1 VTVGFIRRLFS
12 RPIMDFAEGD
22 FVRCAGWRGVWWV
35 ERVND
40 DNAIIAQNK
49 DRRETALLVNL
60 RHCRP
65 GEAGH
70 RLDRR
75 RK

>member
-1 VTVGFIRRLFS
+1 MTVGFIRRLFS

-22 FVRCAGWRGVWWV
+22 FVRCAGWRGVWWI

-49 DRRETALLVNL
+49 DRRETVLLVNL

-65 GEAGH
+65 GGAAH
-70 RLDRR
+70 PLDRR
-75 RK
+75 QK